1 MVRASGSESLRW
13 AFGIKFKGRQQRPG
27 EARFPPPLKS
37 WAPPAHIQ
45 ALEGALQA
53 AGTPHRIEWYP
64 GTEHGFVFP
73 QRQGI
78 YHQAGAERHWARL
91 FDLFDKFVPN
101 SNGAEVAPA
110 QVLCLLVTNIMVSA
124 KPFAHLPVRGVP
136 G

>member
-1 MVRASGSESLRW
+1 MVTDQPESPHLM
-13 AFGIKFKGRQQRPG
+13 PG
-27 EARFPPPLKS
+27 KIRCESYFAGAETDR

-45 ALEGALQA
+45 AREGALQA

-91 FDLFDKFVPN
+91 FDLFDRRLRSK
-101 SNGAEVAPA
+101 
-110 QVLCLLVTNIMVSA
+110 
-124 KPFAHLPVRGVP
+124 H
-136 G
+136 